1 MGVGSGYETTF
12 GISYPFYSTERPY
25 TSTVTQLAGE
35 ENAKVT
41 FTTTSQD
48 LRVSHDRHSISG
60 LVARDYMYHDE
71 RIQGGVFTPV
81 LVVTDRSVFV
91 ELEVMNRSILFEH
104 ATCMIYLLSI

>member
-1 MGVGSGYETTF
+1 M
-12 GISYPFYSTERPY
+12 
-25 TSTVTQLAGE
+25 QLAGE

-41 FTTTSQD
+41 FTITSQD
-48 LRVSHDRHSISG
+48 LRVSHDRHSING
-60 LVARDYMYHDE
+60 LAARDYMYYDE